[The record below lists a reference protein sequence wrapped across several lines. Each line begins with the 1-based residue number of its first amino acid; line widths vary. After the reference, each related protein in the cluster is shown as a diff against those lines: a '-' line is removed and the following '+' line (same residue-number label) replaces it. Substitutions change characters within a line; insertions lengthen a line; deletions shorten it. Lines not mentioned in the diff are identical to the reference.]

1 MIDKSFAAVK
11 FAGIA
16 AKQRKGCSLLA
27 CVLVFEDKKLAGN
40 VVDYGYDDI

>member
-1 MIDKSFAAVK
+1 MIDKSFAAAK

-16 AKQRKGCSLLA
+16 AKQRKGCSPLA

-40 VVDYGYDDI
+40 IVDNGYDDI

>member
-16 AKQRKGCSLLA
+16 AKQRKGCSPLVN
-27 CVLVFEDKKLAGN
+27 VLIFEDKKLAGN
-40 VVDYGYDDI
+40 IVDNGYDDI